1 MAKRT
6 TEDIVRELAQPVADG
21 LGLTLWDVRFQKEG
35 ADMYLR
41 IIIDKQGGVDINDC
55 EQMSRAIDPV
65 LDEADP
71 ISSAYYLEVSSP
83 GLGRPLTRPA
93 HFEQTL
99 GSEVRL
105 HTIRPIDGQRDFVG
119 RLAAYSG
126 DVTLDIDGKQRTFTK
141 GEISSVKLNDDADLF

>member
-1 MAKRT
+1 
-6 TEDIVRELAQPVADG
+6 
-21 LGLTLWDVRFQKEG
+21 
-35 ADMYLR
+35 MYLR
-41 IIIDKQGGVDINDC
+41 IIIDKEGGVNIDDC
-55 EQMSRAIDPV
+55 EQMSRAFDPV

-93 HFEQTL
+93 HFERL
-99 GSEVRL
+99 MGSEARL

-119 RLAAYSG
+119 LLAAYNG
-126 DVTLDIDGKQRTFTK
+126 DVTLSIDGTERTFLK